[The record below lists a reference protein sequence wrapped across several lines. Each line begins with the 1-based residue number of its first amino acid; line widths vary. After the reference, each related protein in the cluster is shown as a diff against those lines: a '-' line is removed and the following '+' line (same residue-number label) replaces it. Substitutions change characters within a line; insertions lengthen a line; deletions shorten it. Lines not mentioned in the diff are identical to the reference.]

1 MFKVGQAIEAKWID
15 KHYYPGTILA
25 VEGNGMQLETQ
36 GNFFG
41 HSIFPTFTAL
51 CPDIYYVLWQHDA
64 HHVHHQ

>member
-41 HSIFPTFTAL
+41 HSIFPTSTTV
-51 CPDIYYVLWQHDA
+51 CPDI
-64 HHVHHQ
+64 